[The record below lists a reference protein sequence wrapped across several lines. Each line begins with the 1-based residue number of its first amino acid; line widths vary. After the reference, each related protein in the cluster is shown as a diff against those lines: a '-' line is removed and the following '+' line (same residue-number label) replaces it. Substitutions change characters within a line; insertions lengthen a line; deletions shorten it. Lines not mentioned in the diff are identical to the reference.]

1 MRWMHGTCIETPPQ
15 KIPGEDEPYLFT
27 FFSDISTN
35 PEVIDLVQMVQG
47 NMKTTLTNLT
57 RYLIRWKKYRN
68 IWKVDKAAAVEKWFQ
83 KEPSVVS
90 FDDRLQYYCKTMDEL
105 DNVAL
110 EKEQVCAFPLKT
122 VHEVVLILLC
132 TVMQACNTLIAKSV
146 LILCCL
152 LNVISDQL
160 HYSL

>member
-68 IWKVDKAAAVEKWFQ
+68 IWKVDKTAAVEKWFQ

-90 FDDRLQYYCKTMDEL
+90 FDDRLQYYCKTMEEL

-110 EKEQVCAFPLKT
+110 IKDQVGFLAGGIQSLSRFCFSKKR
-122 VHEVVLILLC
+122 VL
-132 TVMQACNTLIAKSV
+132 
-146 LILCCL
+146 
-152 LNVISDQL
+152 
-160 HYSL
+160 